1 MIGLVDE
8 NKNTPHTFLRG
19 VKPIKFRKASD
30 IIRKLSLAAG
40 PASML
45 NPAASP
51 FIPGQAS
58 SQENESQLPF
68 EAPTEEANENDAD
81 DPIQEDLEEEDT
93 ESPPEVVDV
102 AAMIGPILTKVT
114 KVSEEDI
121 AKQHNAAKTLQSYYR
136 RLQARRANQIANPGL
151 GLSTTRKDRFE
162 SFAQAAD
169 SIEWPERSLYR
180 PIFLGAL
187 PHLLVCL
194 DYTRTIVLDEK
205 AKVKRKARSNERHE
219 AIEDLMKQQTKLK
232 WVHDVHVY

>member
-1 MIGLVDE
+1 MVGLVDE
-8 NKNTPHTFLRG
+8 NKNAPHTFHRA

-30 IIRKLSLAAG
+30 IIRKLSLAAV

-58 SQENESQLPF
+58 SQENESQPPV
-68 EAPTEEANENDAD
+68 ESPTEANEAD
-81 DPIQEDLEEEDT
+81 DPIQEDPEEEDT

-102 AAMIGPILTKVT
+102 AAMIGPIGTDVT
-114 KVSEEDI
+114 KISEEDL

-136 RLQARRANQIANPGL
+136 RLLARRANQITNPGL

-162 SFAQAAD
+162 SFARAAD

-187 PHLLVCL
+187 PHLLLCL
-194 DYTRTIVLDEK
+194 DYTRTIVVDDK